1 MDHSRPAASGVAID
15 RDVIRVLVSTSE
27 GIAAS
32 VDALL
37 ANDQAIAASLV
48 AGENRAAA
56 LAWESALGCASG
68 AREGA
73 LPEPATEARWSGMA
87 VALLTDAAAANRQV
101 AAIARAASAGLG
113 PELTPRERGLV
124 QRLAELAGTAWQL
137 LPDAYAERGR
147 AAGDPDVER
156 AISDGLEAAWVRV
169 RRQLGREPDADA
181 GADGFCQVAR
191 AYSALVELGLGATS
205 RLRALGAALDGNPQA
220 PAVPVA
226 ITWLPPGHPMPVTGQ
241 TGAPDLVRP
250 TDGAEPVQAVAEVVT
265 WEASEAPRRAG

>member
-37 ANDQAIAASLV
+37 ANDQAITASLV
-48 AGENRAAA
+48 ASEDRAAA

-68 AREGA
+68 ARAGA

-181 GADGFCQVAR
+181 GGFCQVAR

-226 ITWLPPGHPMPVTGQ
+226 ITWIPPGHPMPVTGQ

-250 TDGAEPVQAVAEVVT
+250 TDGAEQVEAVAEVVT